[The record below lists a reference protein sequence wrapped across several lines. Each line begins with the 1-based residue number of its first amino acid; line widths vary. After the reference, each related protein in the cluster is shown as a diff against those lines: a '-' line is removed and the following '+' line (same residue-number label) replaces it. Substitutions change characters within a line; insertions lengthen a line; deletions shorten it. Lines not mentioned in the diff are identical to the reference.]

1 MGRGALWATV
11 HGVAKSWTRL
21 MSFSMHTHGAAM
33 GECAGDLTSTVVI
46 REDLSEEVAFAPEPE
61 R

>member
-1 MGRGALWATV
+1 MDRGALWATV
-11 HGVAKSWTRL
+11 HGVAKNWTQL
-21 MSFSMHTHGAAM
+21 MSFSMRTHGAAT
-33 GECAGDLTSTVVI
+33 GECDGDLTSTVVI